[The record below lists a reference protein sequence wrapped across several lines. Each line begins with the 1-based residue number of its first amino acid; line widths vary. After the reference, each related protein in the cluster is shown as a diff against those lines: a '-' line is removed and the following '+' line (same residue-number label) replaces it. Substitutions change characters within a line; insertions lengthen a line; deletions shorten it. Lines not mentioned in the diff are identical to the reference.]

1 MSLGVD
7 WFTLMEMLFFRVD
20 GAGVAI
26 LLGFVE
32 VSLLSDER
40 ANVDA
45 NESAT
50 GLQNHIGILN

>member
-7 WFTLMEMLFFRVD
+7 GVTLLDILIFRVE
-20 GAGVAI
+20 GVVAAI

-40 ANVDA
+40 AHVNA
-45 NESAT
+45 NESAA
-50 GLQNHIGILN
+50 GLQ